1 MRRHFIDASEE
12 NIQICKCNVFLQKAC
27 SHNDFRALGVRDI
40 NLSQCVLLVG
50 RPITHARFVQFKQSR
65 DHLSSKQLK
74 VCFD

>member
-27 SHNDFRALGVRDI
+27 SHNDFRTLLVRDI
-40 NLSQCVLLVG
+40 NLSRCVLLVG
-50 RPITHARFVQFKQSR
+50 ITHARFVQLKQSR